1 MGGWIYKLDSRKTR
15 NCETNLETIF
25 IIQGTKSID
34 LLTKAIRFQTQVTQ
48 LAITG
53 RGIDNHLLAVE
64 RVAKESGLE
73 VPRFLRDSNYDLF
86 NNFKLSTSQV
96 QTSSAQMIMC
106 YGPVVPDGY
115 GVCYNPQKVSYTVLP
130 IPKTDFGDKVVKLTP
145 NIFVTTSITTIDVV
159 IAP

>member
-1 MGGWIYKLDSRKTR
+1 MLKTI
-15 NCETNLETIF
+15 ESL
-25 IIQGTKSID
+25 IQGTKSID

-73 VPRFLRDSNYDLF
+73 VPGFLRDSNYDLF

-115 GVCYNPQKVSYTVLP
+115 GVCYNPQKV
-130 IPKTDFGDKVVKLTP
+130 PKALYDKLVRLLSPK
-145 NIFVTTSITTIDVV
+145 NRHQYQCRRNKIFRRKSFL
-159 IAP
+159 

>member
-1 MGGWIYKLDSRKTR
+1 MDRTPRKT
-15 NCETNLETIF
+15 CPVPWKFIF
-25 IIQGTKSID
+25 ELWTVDLFEIQGTKSID

-53 RGIDNHLLAVE
+53 RGIDNHLLAIE
-64 RVAKESGLE
+64 RVAKESGLQ
-73 VPRFLRDSNYDLF
+73 VPGFLRDSNYDLF

-115 GVCYNPQKVSYTVLP
+115 GVCYNPQKVS
-130 IPKTDFGDKVVKLTP
+130 
-145 NIFVTTSITTIDVV
+145 
-159 IAP
+159 